1 MEKENQ
7 ILLKAVSDPI
17 NRAILLL
24 CMNSPRRP
32 IELASHLKRT
42 RVAID
47 KRAKFL
53 VKLGLLSSYN
63 DERGRK
69 YYMTTDKGKW
79 CVENYP
85 ELVKTAVANFP
96 DIEQSENVKKVS
108 QYSFK
113 KSVKQFL
120 SPTKAVS
127 IIFLT
132 IGIVG
137 FFIKLSSESEAPLER
152 GLIVL
157 LFWFFVAILW
167 SSLARRFLK
176 AS

>member
-1 MEKENQ
+1 LEKGNQ
-7 ILLKAVSDPI
+7 TILKAVSDPI

-69 YYMTTDKGKW
+69 YYVTTNKGKW

-85 ELVKTAVANFP
+85 ELVKTTVANFP
-96 DIEQSENVKKVS
+96 DIELSEDMKKVS
-108 QYSFK
+108 QYSLK

-120 SPTKAVS
+120 SPTRTVS

-132 IGIVG
+132 IGVTG
-137 FFIKLSSESEAPLER
+137 FFIKLFSENEAPLAI

-157 LFWFFVAILW
+157 LFWLFVAILW

-176 AS
+176 TS

>member
-1 MEKENQ
+1 LEKGNQ
-7 ILLKAVSDPI
+7 IILKAVSDPI

-24 CMNSPRRP
+24 CMNSPKRP

-69 YYMTTDKGKW
+69 YYVTTDKGKW

-85 ELVKTAVANFP
+85 ELVKTTVSNFP
-96 DIEQSENVKKVS
+96 DMELSGNVGES
-108 QYSFK
+108 LQLSPK
-113 KSVKQFL
+113 KSVKQLL
-120 SPTKAVS
+120 SPTNVIS

-132 IGIVG
+132 IGITG
-137 FFIKLSSESEAPLER
+137 FFIKLFSETEAPLER

-157 LFWFFVAILW
+157 LFWFLVAIMW
-167 SSLARRFLK
+167 SSLSKRFLRI
-176 AS
+176 S

>member
-1 MEKENQ
+1 MEKGNQ
-7 ILLKAVSDPI
+7 IILKAVSDPI

-69 YYMTTDKGKW
+69 YYVTTNKGKW

-85 ELVKTAVANFP
+85 ELVKTTVANFP
-96 DIEQSENVKKVS
+96 DIELSEDMKKVS
-108 QYSFK
+108 QYSLK

-120 SPTKAVS
+120 SPTRTVS

-132 IGIVG
+132 IGVTG
-137 FFIKLSSESEAPLER
+137 FFIKLFSENEAPLAI

-157 LFWFFVAILW
+157 LFWLFVAILW

-176 AS
+176 TS